1 MEKNQNNKI
10 RSENGE
16 ITADN
21 KETNKI
27 IRDYCEQLQVT
38 RMDNIEEIG

>member
-10 RSENGE
+10 RNENGE

-21 KETNKI
+21 KDITTI

-38 RMDNIEEIG
+38 KMDNIEEIG